1 VGCPACGQATRPG
14 ASFCPAC
21 GAELQIPCP
30 TCGTPAVAS
39 SRFCDSCGQTLTGAT
54 DAGEGPRGPAPAT
67 LPADKPAGGQAG
79 LPASFAGGRYQ
90 IRRFLGEGGRKRV
103 YAAYDTALRR
113 EVALATVKTEGLDE
127 AGLVRVRREAQ
138 SMALLGDHPHIVTIH
153 DIGDEDGRPFI
164 VSQLMSGGSV
174 EDLLNRAE
182 DHRLSVSE
190 ALQVAGEIASALE
203 HAHARGVIHR
213 DLKPGNVWLTDDG
226 SARLGDFGL
235 AVAADHSRITSE
247 GMMVGTVAYMAPEQA
262 LGGEVDTS
270 ADLYSLGA
278 LLYELLTGR
287 PPFMG
292 GDAVSI
298 ISQHLNT
305 QPMAPWWHNPGVPR
319 LLGTLVLELLA
330 KNAEE
335 RPPSAAGVRRRLEEI
350 AASPSEPT
358 LEMSV
363 AAPLPAQR
371 QARIAR
377 HGRFVGRAG
386 ELGILKTAIEAAL
399 EGRGGLVMVSGEP
412 GIGKSRLVEEAG
424 VYARLRAA
432 QMLVG
437 RCYEAEPVLPLLPFA
452 EAIRAYVVREPPDD
466 LLKELGDG
474 ASDVASLVSEVR
486 QRLPDLP
493 GSGRPEGDEARY
505 HLLESVSTFLLN
517 AAAVHP
523 IVLVLDDLHWA
534 DAPSLRLLCHLARRL
549 PDSRLLM
556 VGTYREVE
564 ITRGHPLTETLGELR
579 RERGFEHLA
588 LGGLSPP
595 EVHEL
600 LEALAERRLDDSEE
614 TLSQAMWRE
623 TEGNPFFLE
632 EVVRHLLETGGA
644 SWEAGKW
651 IIDPASIEGLKIPQ
665 GIREVM
671 SRRFSG
677 LPSETREVLAR
688 AAVLG
693 REFDVTVLGRMG
705 GLDDD
710 ALVEAVE
717 EALDA
722 RLIVEVG
729 GSQGQ
734 PAYAFAQPVVRQ
746 TLYEELSVPRRQRL
760 HRSAAEAIEALHAAN
775 LSPQLGALAHHY
787 RQAGPAEAGRAIECG
802 VAAGEAA
809 VAGFAYDEAARHWEA
824 VLELLEAAGD
834 AEARAQLLG
843 RLGDLRF
850 STGLDPEG
858 SVECLERALRLYEG
872 LGQERQA
879 ADMHAR
885 IGRNLATFPATMD
898 VPRALHH
905 YQEAAA
911 ILTRGPARSALGYVV
926 FGLASTALW
935 AMRPEQGLAQV
946 EQALEIADRRGND
959 GLGRNAIALRGH
971 HVVAGGRLDDGFRG
985 LETAWE
991 AADRAEHL
999 MPAFSATWN
1008 AAHLSLDLRD
1018 PRTAMTWCRRE
1029 LATPRIAGA
1038 PNQRRTLQGELARAH
1053 ALVGELAEA
1062 RQLAEEAGLVGYTT
1076 PVLAFFEGRFEEA
1089 AELWADQQ
1097 EDDRRRGNR
1106 VYDWAASYWLGVLS
1120 RLKGETAAAE
1130 ARLGEA
1136 LRIAGEGRSV
1146 VHELAAR
1153 AELALV
1159 LADAGRPE
1167 DAGTHLTRCG
1177 EVLAG
1182 GEDWRGLAGRVDLAR
1197 AAALVAEDQPE
1208 TAEGAF
1214 AEATGIFRRLGLAWD
1229 EAEALQRWGQAR
1241 LQSGDRTGAQE
1252 KLGQALEVYRRA
1264 GAGSPWIER
1273 VVADKLAIQG
1283 VGGASVT
1290 ASIDLVAAAVSLERP
1305 DLSAHA
1311 SPEGTVTILFSDIEG
1326 STAAN
1331 ERLGDRRWLEV
1342 LRAHNRIVRREV
1354 AAQRGFEVKCQ
1365 GDGFM
1370 IAFGSARRA
1379 VLCAVGVQRALG
1391 EYAEAHPEEAVLV
1404 RIGLHTGEVV
1414 KEAEDFFG
1422 TNVALAARIASV
1434 ARGGEVLVSGL
1445 LKDLLQSSGDVE
1457 FGPAREVELKG
1468 ISGSQRLHEIVWQKP
1483 GVRGVPEEPGVRGVP
1498 EEPGVRGVP
1507 EEKEET

>member
-1 VGCPACGQATRPG
+1 
-14 ASFCPAC
+14 
-21 GAELQIPCP
+21 L
-30 TCGTPAVAS
+30 S
-39 SRFCDSCGQTLTGAT
+39 SRFCDSCGQPLAGSADTTAGHQAAT
-54 DAGEGPRGPAPAT
+54 VAAT
-67 LPADKPAGGQAG
+67 VLPDRRADGQVPV
-79 LPASFAGGRYQ
+79 PASFAGGRYQ
-90 IRRFLGEGGRKRV
+90 VRRFLGEGGRKRV

-153 DIGDEDGRPFI
+153 DIGEEDGRPFI

-182 DHRLSVSE
+182 DHRLSLPD
-190 ALQVAGEIASALE
+190 ALRVAGEIASALE

-213 DLKPGNVWLTDDG
+213 DLKPGNVWLADDG

-305 QPMAPWWHNPGVPR
+305 QPMAPWWHNPVVPR
-319 LLGTLVLELLA
+319 PLGTLVLELLA

-335 RPPSAAGVRRRLEEI
+335 RPASAAGVRRRLEEI
-350 AASPSEPT
+350 AASPSEQT
-358 LEMSV
+358 LEMSA
-363 AAPLPAQR
+363 AAPLPAAQR

-377 HGRFVGRAG
+377 HGRFVGRAD
-386 ELGILKTAIEAAL
+386 ELGVLKTAIESAL
-399 EGRGGLVMVSGEP
+399 DSRGGLVMLSGEP
-412 GIGKSRLVEEAG
+412 GIGKSRLAEEAG

-432 QMLVG
+432 QVLVG
-437 RCYEAEPVLPLLPFA
+437 RCYETEHVVPLLPFA
-452 EAIRAYVVREPPDD
+452 EAIRAYVVHEPPDD
-466 LLKELGDG
+466 LLKELGEG

-493 GSGRPEGDEARY
+493 QSGRPEGDEARY

-549 PDSRLLM
+549 PDSRLLV

-564 ITRGHPLTETLGELR
+564 ITRGHPLTEALGDLR

-600 LEALAERRLDDSEE
+600 LEALAERRLDDSEA
-614 TLSQAMWRE
+614 TLSEALWRE

-651 IIDPASIEGLKIPQ
+651 TIDPASIEGLKIPQ
-665 GIREVM
+665 GIREVV

-760 HRSAAEAIEALHAAN
+760 HRSAAEAIEALHTAN
-775 LSPQLGALAHHY
+775 LTPHLGALASHY

-809 VAGFAYDEAARHWEA
+809 LAGFAYDEAARHWEA
-824 VLELLEAAGD
+824 VLELLEAVGD
-834 AEARAQLLG
+834 AEARAQLLA
-843 RLGDLRF
+843 RLGDLQF

-935 AMRPEQGLAQV
+935 AMRPEEGLAQV

-971 HVVAGGRLDDGFRG
+971 HVIAGGRLGDGFRG

-999 MPAFSATWN
+999 MPAFVATWN

-1018 PRTAMTWCRRE
+1018 PRTAVTWCRRE
-1029 LATPRIAGA
+1029 LAAPRIAGA
-1038 PNQRRTLQGELARAH
+1038 PNQRRTLQGELARA
-1053 ALVGELAEA
+1053 LSLLGELAEA
-1062 RQLAEEAGLVGYTT
+1062 RRLAEEAGLVGYTA
-1076 PVLAFFEGRFEEA
+1076 PFLALFEGRFEEA

-1106 VYDWAASYWLGVLS
+1106 VYDWEASYWLGVLN
-1120 RLKGETAAAE
+1120 RLQGETATAG
-1130 ARLGEA
+1130 ARLEEA

-1159 LADAGRPE
+1159 LADAGQPD
-1167 DAGTHLTRCG
+1167 DAGTHLTRCR
-1177 EVLAG
+1177 EVMAG
-1182 GEDWRGLAGRVDLAR
+1182 GEDWRGLAGRVDLAQ
-1197 AAALVAEDQPE
+1197 AVTLVAEDQPE

-1214 AEATGIFRRLGLAWD
+1214 AEATRIFRRLGLVWD
-1229 EAEALQRWGQAR
+1229 EAEALQRWGQTLRQAE
-1241 LQSGDRTGAQE
+1241 DRTGAQE
-1252 KLGQALEVYRRA
+1252 KLGQALEVYRRS

-1273 VVADKLAIQG
+1273 VVADKLAVQG
-1283 VGGASVT
+1283 VGGAAVT
-1290 ASIDLVAAAVSLERP
+1290 DSIDLVAAAVSMEQP
-1305 DLSAHA
+1305 DLRPHA

-1331 ERLGDRRWLEV
+1331 ERLGDRRWLEI

-1370 IAFGSARRA
+1370 VAFGSARRA
-1379 VLCAVGVQRALG
+1379 VLCAVGVQLALRD
-1391 EYAEAHPEEAVLV
+1391 YSAAHPEEAVAV

-1422 TNVALAARIASV
+1422 TNVALAARIASA
-1434 ARGGEVLVSGL
+1434 ARGGEILVSGL
-1445 LKDLLQSSGDVE
+1445 LKDLLQGSGDVE
-1457 FGPAREVELKG
+1457 FGPPREVELKG

-1498 EEPGVRGVP
+1498 EK
-1507 EEKEET
+1507 KEET